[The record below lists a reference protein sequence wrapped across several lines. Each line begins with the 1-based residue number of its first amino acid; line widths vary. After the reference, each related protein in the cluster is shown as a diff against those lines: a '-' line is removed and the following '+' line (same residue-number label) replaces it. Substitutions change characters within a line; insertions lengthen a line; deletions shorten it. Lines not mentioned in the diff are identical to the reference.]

1 MARFIPMTDEVEAFE
16 AQITSIEDPTAEDAA
31 VAAEVIQN
39 VIEDYAEVQSDA
51 KEMETAV
58 ERVLARADLKCFRLQ
73 SEGRSERAIFLA
85 QSEGISDA
93 IKKAIEW
100 VKKIF
105 RAIVDFFKSLFG
117 KFRLNMK
124 KFKVQVQDIETIIT
138 EATKKKIV
146 GEINV
151 EFPDTS
157 YDLVVASAITLASPY
172 FWKYTLSLGDLKGF
186 STAFNNFVKV
196 ITADGFDSNATAELK
211 ISSYDKN
218 NNESDMPLQEWIT
231 ARVNAGFNP
240 IETGKENINK
250 FQNILAKIGVEKTI
264 DLIKTAYKDYS
275 GSRLLL
281 TDPSQTSKPL
291 KERIKGTDGN
301 KDGYMGV
308 DILKKFKKGEELTE
322 NPTIM
327 RLPVAIAMIDVA
339 AYEKCLDVFKEKME
353 ESLKDAED
361 AAKVID
367 NLKDN
372 SDSSKSARS
381 AAASKVAV
389 DTSNMTKI
397 VSFFNAALSSSMLLS
412 MDLMAIGINEA
423 EKVAK
428 KLETLMKDK
437 GETGEIIPSTTYTSL
452 KAALRSTNSVT
463 VIGAYSISGDLKY

>member
-16 AQITSIEDPTAEDAA
+16 AQITSIDDPTAEDAA

-58 ERVLARADLKCFRLQ
+58 ERVIARTDLKCFKLQ
-73 SEGRSERAIFLA
+73 AEGRSEKDIFLA
-85 QSEGISDA
+85 QSEGVGDA
-93 IKKAIEW
+93 IKKAVEW

-151 EFPDTS
+151 DFPDTS
-157 YDLVVASAITLASPY
+157 YELVVASAVSLASPL
-172 FWKYTLSLGDLKGF
+172 FWLHTLDLKTLRTF
-186 STAFNNFVKV
+186 SESFNEFVTAV
-196 ITADGFDSNATAELK
+196 TADSFTGGASIAIKRGGNTT
-211 ISSYDKN
+211 STV
-218 NNESDMPLQEWIT
+218 QEWIT
-231 ARVNAGFNP
+231 SRITKQFNP
-240 IETGKENINK
+240 TETGKENINK
-250 FQNILAKIGVEKTI
+250 FQNVLANTGLTTTI
-264 DLIKTAYKDYS
+264 IEIKKAYSDYS
-275 GSRLLL
+275 GARLL
-281 TDPSQTSKPL
+281 TVDAQHVAKPL
-291 KERIKGTDGN
+291 KERIKGTEGN
-301 KDGYMGV
+301 KEGYMGV
-308 DILKKFKKGEELTE
+308 DTLKKFKKGEELTD
-322 NPTIM
+322 NVTIM
-327 RLPVAIAMIDVA
+327 RLPVAVALIDVA

-372 SDSSKSARS
+372 SDSSKAART
-381 AAASKVAV
+381 AAASSVAV

-397 VSFFNAALSSSMLLS
+397 ISFFNAALSSSMMLS
-412 MDLMAIGINEA
+412 MDLMAMGINEA

-437 GETGEIIPSTTYTSL
+437 GESGAIIKESVYTSL
-452 KAALRSTNSVT
+452 KTALRSGGKLN
-463 VIGAYSISGDLKY
+463 AYNISADLKR